1 MIDQYAKDAAN
12 YVAETIQGNPSHKAL
27 RPESPDALPEKLKY
41 LDNTIY
47 LTIYDTQGKAHEGT
61 KVKLEHKDS
70 EWVLTV
76 KLRSDEERSFTSSE
90 ISAITRHT

>member
-1 MIDQYAKDAAN
+1 MDFQQVKDAAN
-12 YVAETIQGNPSHKAL
+12 YVSESIQGNPSHKAL
-27 RPESPDALPEKLKY
+27 RPESPDTIPEKLKY

-47 LTIYDTQGKAHEGT
+47 LTIYDTQGKTHEGT
-61 KVKLEHKDS
+61 KVKLEHNGS

-76 KLRSDEERSFTSSE
+76 KLRSSEEIPFTSSE